1 MIYIL
6 NFIHLI
12 SMHKRYLHSFFSLV
26 FYFNI
31 ELLFLHHRI
40 CFCLLVLV
48 KLSTTTKRIPTNN
61 QPTTQQK
68 QQRKKNWNW
77 KRLTSIFP
85 SWTDKSRH
93 CVDGKLFRQNVSVA
107 AITALMDVLVW
118 IAVHI
123 CLIILIIITIIYV
136 FLACGTFKTWFLSM
150 KLKSARYFFFLFTR
164 SIEHSIFCSFEM
176 YTIQL

>member
-68 QQRKKNWNW
+68 QQRKK
-77 KRLTSIFP
+77 
-85 SWTDKSRH
+85 
-93 CVDGKLFRQNVSVA
+93 
-107 AITALMDVLVW
+107 
-118 IAVHI
+118 
-123 CLIILIIITIIYV
+123 
-136 FLACGTFKTWFLSM
+136 
-150 KLKSARYFFFLFTR
+150 KLKLKKINIYFSFMNRQIEALCRRQTFSAERVCRCDNSSDGRFGVNCSTHLFDYFNYYYYYLRVSCLRYL
-164 SIEHSIFCSFEM
+164 
-176 YTIQL
+176 